1 MDSLP
6 GLDDE
11 AELEPWQRERPP
23 RLYPD
28 LWPSAAHRIRQFAR
42 TLPPA
47 RRAEVARRPRFY
59 TMPHLRP
66 VPTDPAARVDLQ
78 SCST

>member
-1 MDSLP
+1 MEPLP
-6 GLDDE
+6 GLDETD
-11 AELEPWQRERPP
+11 ADVLPRERPL

-28 LWPSAAHRIRQFAR
+28 LWPSAAHRVQQFAR

-47 RRAEVARRPRFY
+47 RREEIVRRPRFY
-59 TMPHLRP
+59 SMPHLRP
-66 VPTDPAARVDLQ
+66 VPADPARRIDLQ